1 MKIAVIGVG
10 NMGSAIMKGLARK
23 TKNDLIAFNPSN
35 PRVDQFVTKIGAQ
48 RMTTADELIAAN
60 PDLLI
65 FTTPAPITVKVAE
78 QFASLN
84 DLLVLSAAAGVS
96 IAALQAALPTASV
109 SRMIPNIPVAVNAGT
124 IGVTLD
130 PDLSDDQRQAVR
142 SVIATL
148 GDIIDVK
155 EDQLDVVGTVGGCS
169 PAFVDVMMD
178 ALSDGAVMEG
188 LDRKTAYQIVASMV
202 KGSGTLAYESKEAPA
217 VLRDQVASPGGTTI
231 RGIAALEKAGF
242 RSALIEAI
250 KASCGE

>member
-23 TKNDLIAFNPSN
+23 TKNDLIAFNPAN
-35 PRVDQFVTKIGAQ
+35 PRVDHFAAKIGAQ
-48 RMTTADELIAAN
+48 RMTTADELIAAT

-65 FTTPAPITVKVAE
+65 FTTPAPITASVAK
-78 QFASLN
+78 QFASLKN
-84 DLLVLSAAAGVS
+84 LLVLSAAAGVS

-142 SVIATL
+142 SVIAAL

>member
-10 NMGSAIMKGLARK
+10 NMGSAIMTGLAHK
-23 TKNDLIAFNPSN
+23 TKDGLIAFNPAN
-35 PRVDQFVTKIGAQ
+35 PRVDQFAAKIGAQ
-48 RMTTADELIAAN
+48 RMTEVTELVAAQ

-65 FTTPAPITVKVAE
+65 FTTPAPVTVDVAK
-78 QFASLN
+78 QFTDLN
-84 DLLVLSAAAGVS
+84 DVLVLSATAGVS
-96 IAALQAALPTASV
+96 IVDLQTALPNASV

-130 PDLSDDQRQAVR
+130 PGLSNDQRQSLR
-142 SVIATL
+142 TVIAAL

-155 EDQLDVVGTVGGCS
+155 ESQLDIVGTVGGCS

-231 RGIAALEKAGF
+231 RGIAALEQGGF

>member
-10 NMGSAIMKGLARK
+10 NMGGAILTGLA
-23 TKNDLIAFNPSN
+23 NQSQNELIAYNPAN
-35 PRVDQFVTKIGAQ
+35 PRVDKLADKLGAQ
-48 RMTTADELIAAN
+48 RMTEVSAVVSAK

-65 FTTPAPITVKVAE
+65 FTTPAPITTKVAA
-78 QFASLN
+78 QFAPLQN
-84 DLLVLSAAAGVS
+84 VMVLSAAAGVS
-96 IAALQAALPTASV
+96 MADLQKELPKASI
-109 SRMIPNIPVAVNAGT
+109 SRMIPNTPVSVNAGT
-124 IGVTLD
+124 IGLTLD
-130 PDLSDDQRQAVR
+130 PNLDATRQQQLRTVVA
-142 SVIATL
+142 AL

-155 EDQLDVVGTVGGCS
+155 EEQLDIVGTVGGCG

-188 LDRKTAYQIVASMV
+188 LDRQTANQIVASMV
-202 KGSGTLAYESKEAPA
+202 KGSGTLAYATKEAPA
-217 VLRDQVASPGGTTI
+217 ILRDQVASPGGTTI

>member
-23 TKNDLIAFNPSN
+23 TKNDLIAFNPAN
-35 PRVDQFVTKIGAQ
+35 PRVDHFAAKIGAQ
-48 RMTTADELIAAN
+48 RMTTADELITAN

-65 FTTPAPITVKVAE
+65 FTTPAPITASVAK
-78 QFASLN
+78 QFASLKN
-84 DLLVLSAAAGVS
+84 LLVLSAAAGVS
-96 IAALQAALPTASV
+96 IAALQVVLPTASV

-130 PDLSDDQRQAVR
+130 PDLNDDQRQAVR
-142 SVIATL
+142 SVIAAL

-231 RGIAALEKAGF
+231 RGIAALEKVGF

>member
-10 NMGSAIMKGLARK
+10 NMGSAIMTGLARK
-23 TKNDLIAFNPSN
+23 TQDELIAFNPAN
-35 PRVDQFVTKIGAQ
+35 PRVDQFALKVGAQ
-48 RMTTADELIAAN
+48 RMVKATDLVAAK

-65 FTTPAPITVKVAE
+65 FTTPAPLTVTVAK

-84 DLLVLSAAAGVS
+84 GVMVLSAAAGVT
-96 IAALQAALPTASV
+96 IADLQTALPNASI

-124 IGVTLD
+124 IGVTLA
-130 PDLSDDQRQAVR
+130 PSLNDDQRQSIRA
-142 SVIATL
+142 VIAAL

-155 EDQLDVVGTVGGCS
+155 ESQLDIVGTVGGCS

-188 LDRKTAYQIVASMV
+188 LDRQTAYQIVASMV

>member
-10 NMGSAIMKGLARK
+10 NMGGAIMKGLAHGK
-23 TKNDLIAFNPSN
+23 QDELIAFNPEN
-35 PRVDQFVTKIGAQ
+35 PRVDKLAHELNAQ
-48 RMTTADELIAAN
+48 RIVKADELLAAQ

-65 FTTPAPITVKVAE
+65 FTTPAPITTKVAA
-78 QFASLN
+78 QFAQLQN
-84 DLLVLSAAAGVS
+84 ALVLSAAAGVS
-96 IAALQAALPTASV
+96 IQELKAAMPMASV

-124 IGVTLD
+124 IGLTMDPNLD
-130 PDLSDDQRQAVR
+130 EDRQKQLRDA
-142 SVIATL
+142 IATL

-155 EDQLDVVGTVGGCS
+155 EEQLDIVGTVGGCG

-188 LDRKTAYQIVASMV
+188 LDRQTAYQIVASMV
-202 KGSGTLAYESKEAPA
+202 KGSGALAYASKEAPA
-217 VLRDQVASPGGTTI
+217 ILRDQVASPGGTTI